1 MRRPAHPLHAHDL
14 AHPVGTHYLDGA
26 EEAIRLLCNPQGQR
40 SVGPTLQGGNGPGV
54 GVTEI
59 GFSPMPK
66 RRSKHPR
73 FDSSDDLSSAPLAGR
88 IDLHRLSVD
97 QAEVVVRNFIDTW
110 RRREP
115 GAVVLII
122 TGKGKGS
129 ADGPVLRPAIQT
141 LLKTRLSGFV
151 AEWALDDS
159 EGAFRVRV
167 R

>member
-1 MRRPAHPLHAHDL
+1 
-14 AHPVGTHYLDGA
+14 
-26 EEAIRLLCNPQGQR
+26 
-40 SVGPTLQGGNGPGV
+40 
-54 GVTEI
+54 
-59 GFSPMPK
+59 MPK
-66 RRSKHPR
+66 RRTKQPR
-73 FDSSDDLSSAPLAGR
+73 FDDSDDLLSAPLAGR
-88 IDLHRLSVD
+88 VDLHRLTVD

-129 ADGPVLRPAIQT
+129 LDGPVLRPAIQT

-151 AEWALDDS
+151 AEWVLDDS
-159 EGAFRVRV
+159 EGAFRVRL

>member
-1 MRRPAHPLHAHDL
+1 
-14 AHPVGTHYLDGA
+14 
-26 EEAIRLLCNPQGQR
+26 
-40 SVGPTLQGGNGPGV
+40 
-54 GVTEI
+54 
-59 GFSPMPK
+59 MPK
-66 RRSKHPR
+66 RRSKHPT
-73 FDSSDDLSSAPLAGR
+73 FDSGDDLSSAPLAGR
-88 IDLHRLSVD
+88 VDLHGLSTD
-97 QAEVVVRNFIDTW
+97 QAELIVRNFIDTW

-115 GAVVLII
+115 GAVILII

-129 ADGPVLRPAIQT
+129 PDGPVLRPAIQT

>member
-1 MRRPAHPLHAHDL
+1 
-14 AHPVGTHYLDGA
+14 
-26 EEAIRLLCNPQGQR
+26 
-40 SVGPTLQGGNGPGV
+40 
-54 GVTEI
+54 
-59 GFSPMPK
+59 MPK
-66 RRSKHPR
+66 RRRRPTHPR
-73 FDSSDDLSSAPLAGR
+73 FGSSDDLNGAPLAGR
-88 IDLHRLSVD
+88 IDLHGLSTD
-97 QAEVVVRNFIDTW
+97 QAEVAVRNFIDTW

-129 ADGPVLRPAIQT
+129 ADGPILRPAIQT

-151 AEWALDDS
+151 SEWALDDS

>member
-1 MRRPAHPLHAHDL
+1 
-14 AHPVGTHYLDGA
+14 
-26 EEAIRLLCNPQGQR
+26 
-40 SVGPTLQGGNGPGV
+40 
-54 GVTEI
+54 
-59 GFSPMPK
+59 MPK
-66 RRSKHPR
+66 RRRAHPR

-97 QAEVVVRNFIDTW
+97 QAEVVVRNFIETW

-122 TGKGKGS
+122 TGKGRGS
-129 ADGPVLRPAIQT
+129 ADGPILRPAMQT

-151 AEWALDDS
+151 SEWALDDS

>member
-1 MRRPAHPLHAHDL
+1 
-14 AHPVGTHYLDGA
+14 
-26 EEAIRLLCNPQGQR
+26 
-40 SVGPTLQGGNGPGV
+40 
-54 GVTEI
+54 
-59 GFSPMPK
+59 MPK
-66 RRSKHPR
+66 RRTKQPR
-73 FDSSDDLSSAPLAGR
+73 FDDSDDLHDAPLAGR
-88 IDLHRLSVD
+88 VDLHRLSVD

-129 ADGPVLRPAIQT
+129 LDGPVLRPAIQT

-151 AEWALDDS
+151 ADWVLDDS

>member
-1 MRRPAHPLHAHDL
+1 MPRRHP
-14 AHPVGTHYLDGA
+14 T
-26 EEAIRLLCNPQGQR
+26 Q
-40 SVGPTLQGGNGPGV
+40 
-54 GVTEI
+54 
-59 GFSPMPK
+59 
-66 RRSKHPR
+66 PR
-73 FDSSDDLSSAPLAGR
+73 FDSSDDLLGEPLAGR
-88 IDLHRLSVD
+88 IDLHGMSAA
-97 QAEVVVRNFIDTW
+97 QAEAAVRSFIDTW

-129 ADGPVLRPAIQT
+129 PDGAVLRPAIRT

-151 AEWALDDS
+151 SDWALDDS

>member
-1 MRRPAHPLHAHDL
+1 
-14 AHPVGTHYLDGA
+14 
-26 EEAIRLLCNPQGQR
+26 
-40 SVGPTLQGGNGPGV
+40 
-54 GVTEI
+54 
-59 GFSPMPK
+59 MPK

-73 FDSSDDLSSAPLAGR
+73 FDAGDDLHSAPLAGR
-88 IDLHRLSVD
+88 VDLHGLSTD
-97 QAEVVVRNFIDTW
+97 QAEHVVRGFLDTW

-141 LLKTRLSGFV
+141 LLKTKLSGFV
-151 AEWALDDS
+151 SEWTLDDS

>member
-1 MRRPAHPLHAHDL
+1 
-14 AHPVGTHYLDGA
+14 
-26 EEAIRLLCNPQGQR
+26 
-40 SVGPTLQGGNGPGV
+40 
-54 GVTEI
+54 
-59 GFSPMPK
+59 MPK
-66 RRSKHPR
+66 RRGKHPR
-73 FDSSDDLSSAPLAGR
+73 FDGGDDLHSAPLAGR
-88 IDLHRLSVD
+88 VDLHGLSAD
-97 QAEVVVRNFIDTW
+97 QAEGIVRNFIDTW
-110 RRREP
+110 RRRQP

-151 AEWALDDS
+151 AEWTLDDS

>member
-1 MRRPAHPLHAHDL
+1 
-14 AHPVGTHYLDGA
+14 
-26 EEAIRLLCNPQGQR
+26 
-40 SVGPTLQGGNGPGV
+40 
-54 GVTEI
+54 
-59 GFSPMPK
+59 MPK

-73 FDSSDDLSSAPLAGR
+73 FDSGDDLHSAPLASR
-88 IDLHRLSVD
+88 VDLHGLSAD
-97 QAEVVVRNFIDTW
+97 QAESVVRSFLDTW

-129 ADGPVLRPAIQT
+129 PDGPVLRPAIQT

-151 AEWALDDS
+151 ADWTLDDS